1 MPRAIGELPT
11 DRAVA
16 LGAGTAR
23 GADDFACSAAGSF
36 AQQFWSWRP
45 ASFCHALAEA
55 AYLHATKTW
64 GGWCLPVLLVTGR
77 VGLTTSFCRTRREH
91 LRASA

>member
-45 ASFCHALAEA
+45 ASFCLSWRGNMNVR
-55 AYLHATKTW
+55 TRRPGTCSPNVQNT
-64 GGWCLPVLLVTGR
+64 GPRGR
-77 VGLTTSFCRTRREH
+77 VGRGLGRLGCG
-91 LRASA
+91 